1 MRMHGYY
8 NVYDI
13 QHLQEPVLIPPHRLA
28 NSPTQPSKSPS
39 EMPTYQSSGPTNT
52 PTDPPVNAPSVTIS
66 PASNPVITSTD
77 DVTIAPSND
86 TMKQSEGSDNT
97 VLIVLAVIGILFG
110 VGACFM
116 MGIMYGRK
124 HNGNAVVTQV
134 ELGEENQNEQD
145 QTTQGLVG
153 DGIETQAVVYK

>member
-1 MRMHGYY
+1 MTGNLVIGIKVQLIRGCQRRYLGQLQVIGMGAFMLS
-8 NVYDI
+8 DI
-13 QHLQEPVLIPPHRLA
+13 MM
-28 NSPTQPSKSPS
+28 N
-39 EMPTYQSSGPTNT
+39 PTNT
-52 PTDPPVNAPSVTIS
+52 PTSPPVNAPSVTIS